1 MSFNPRLI
9 MVPSDDYPTL
19 DAALRCVQ
27 SFKGGYVIKLCPGEY
42 CLNENICGSVDNL
55 EIIGD
60 CSPNVG
66 VGYIQGAR
74 QPFSVGGIL
83 ACAITQ
89 DVGFPPFRITV
100 NAREISVTGATN
112 PNFSSMCPGRKVG
125 ILHVNGVVTDT
136 TIVATR
142 GNSIIVKDDPAL
154 NPDPFIGEGFFIY
167 PDVTIKSE
175 QAELRMVP
183 LNTLV
188 IQGCVLK
195 LPFPFVAGTPGSFM
209 DLRHNVIYNLGIYGY
224 YDISEPNVHLGII
237 TAGPGTQGRALFQSF
252 LGVEARLVVDSNA
265 GSSWYVSFFCA
276 TLNGCKVQ
284 NGGVVNL
291 LGSGFYDNLLGLQ
304 VTTQSSCT
312 IQGAVFVANKFAM
325 NCFYQS
331 NISSYMID
339 GNPAAGFRPIV
350 EYNHVAFNAGY
361 HGQIVV
367 PNALVS
373 NNTNAFLL
381 DTDLIDSVYALAV
394 GQYGKLGSL
403 IIIFY
408 NPLAPEYLSSIAGDP
423 PPHTA
428 ADCQPKLAGSYQGI
442 NGVLGSSSA
451 ILISLLCPTPN
462 GSSNGNGIN
471 STSGVGTYTGVL
483 GSSYG
488 KAFSTPQQP
497 LILTT
502 TINPA
507 IVLPSSS
514 NPALMGTTT
523 TSSSASQTSSLGLG
537 SSGLSSNFM
546 SGSSCPGGNCGGGSS
561 SSSFNL
567 SRNF

>member
-1 MSFNPRLI
+1 
-9 MVPSDDYPTL
+9 MVPSDEYPTL

-42 CLNENICGSVDNL
+42 CLNENVCGSVDDL

-83 ACAITQ
+83 TCAITQ
-89 DVGFPPFRITV
+89 DVGFPPFRLTV
-100 NAREISVTGATN
+100 NAREISVTGSTN
-112 PNFSSMCPGRKVG
+112 PNFSSMCAGRKVG
-125 ILHVNGVVTDT
+125 ILHVNGVITDT
-136 TIVATR
+136 VIVATR

-175 QAELRMVP
+175 QAELRLNP

-195 LPFPFVAGTPGSFM
+195 LPFPFVAGVPGSYM
-209 DLRHNVIYNLGIYGY
+209 DLRHNVIYNLGIFGY
-224 YDISEPNVHLGII
+224 YNITEPNVYLGIV
-237 TAGPGTQGRALFQSF
+237 TASPGTQGRALFQSF
-252 LGVEARLVVDSNA
+252 LGVEARLVFDSSA
-265 GSSWYVSFFCA
+265 GSAWYVTFFCA
-276 TLNGCKVQ
+276 TLNGCKLQ
-284 NGGVVNL
+284 NGAMVNL
-291 LGSGFYDNLLGLQ
+291 LGSSFYDNLLGLQ
-304 VTTQSSCT
+304 VTTQSSCA
-312 IQGAVFVANKFAM
+312 IQGTAFVGNKFAM

-331 NISSYMID
+331 NISSYMLD

-361 HGQIVV
+361 SGQIVV
-367 PNALVS
+367 PNALVA
-373 NNTNAFLL
+373 NNTNAFIL
-381 DTDLIDSVYALAV
+381 DTDIIDSVYALAV

-428 ADCQPKLAGSYQGI
+428 PDCQPKLAGSYQGI
-442 NGVLGSSSA
+442 FGVLGSSSPF
-451 ILISLLCPTPN
+451 LIALNCPASN

-471 STSGVGTYTGVL
+471 SLSGVGTFTGVA

-488 KAFSTPQQP
+488 KAFSTPP
-497 LILTT
+497 SPPAAIAP
-502 TINPA
+502 INPA

-514 NPALMGTTT
+514 NPALMGTTNTPSSTSPST
-523 TSSSASQTSSLGLG
+523 TSLG
-537 SSGLSSNFM
+537 GLSSNFM
-546 SGSSCPGGNCGGGSS
+546 AGSSCPGGNCSSGSS
-561 SSSFNL
+561 SFSSMNL